1 MPAPA
6 TLLVFAL
13 AASVLVAIPGPN
25 HLYIVTRSIAQG
37 RRVGLASALGV
48 ETGTLV
54 HISAAT
60 VGLSA
65 LVASSAMAFNALRF
79 AGAAY
84 LVYLGLRALLSDVE
98 PAHDDGGAAAPSARR
113 AYLDGVLVNV
123 LNPKVAL
130 FFLAFL
136 PQFVDPARGSASTQ
150 ILVLGLVVFVI
161 ATTSDLLYA
170 LAAGALGAWLRR
182 RPGFARV
189 QRYLTGCIYLALA
202 AVATFVPAHRRR
214 G

>member
-25 HLYIVTRSIAQG
+25 HIYIVTRSIAQG
-37 RRVGLASALGV
+37 RRIGLASAFGV

-65 LVASSAMAFNALRF
+65 LVASSAVAFDTLRY

-84 LVYLGLRALLSDVE
+84 LAYLGIRALLR
-98 PAHDDGGAAAPSARR
+98 DDAIELDGLAAPPSARR

-136 PQFVDPARGSASTQ
+136 PQFVDPARGATSTQ
-150 ILVLGLVVFVI
+150 ILVLGLVVFAI
-161 ATTSDLLYA
+161 ATTSDVVYA
-170 LAAGALGAWLRR
+170 LAAGALGGWLRS
-182 RPGFARV
+182 RPAFVRV
-189 QRYLTGCIYLALA
+189 QRYVTGCVYLGLA
-202 AVATFVPAHRRR
+202 AAATFVPSERRR